1 MRRPSVRLGIGMEAP
16 RSEDKGHT
24 FESRRVRHFFVF
36 SQSDAHAQNET
47 GLICPSKQF
56 NQIVA
61 SALTGWPLPG
71 EHPELLAGH
80 VTR

>member
-1 MRRPSVRLGIGMEAP
+1 VCEVHRA
-16 RSEDKGHT
+16 
-24 FESRRVRHFFVF
+24 RHFFVIL
-36 SQSDAHAQNET
+36 QSDARAQTET
-47 GLICPSKQF
+47 GLICASKQF
-56 NQIVA
+56 IQIVA